1 MDRTVDED
9 KEKHGPDDP
18 VCNGNGGATL
28 VASVAFHPVHWN
40 SACRSEPM
48 RRLSAL
54 PTTIMTKL
62 HRYLWAYRRQFRTGS
77 TQSNTHQA
85 RCAAWSANTG
95 GTSSA
100 SAQSPTQEG
109 SAMIRHMTWAGSM

>member
-1 MDRTVDED
+1 
-9 KEKHGPDDP
+9 
-18 VCNGNGGATL
+18 
-28 VASVAFHPVHWN
+28 
-40 SACRSEPM
+40 M

-109 SAMIRHMTWAGSM
+109 SAMIRHMTWAGSMVLLLMTALYHPVGAAAHGGASGEDDPCLRRVGE